1 MPAALALALG
11 YMVITTISCSRGS
24 SETPLAQ
31 VDRPARELSM
41 RRVSTITW
49 YSNFDKAKEEAKR
62 TGKPMM
68 VDFYADWCGWCKEL
82 DDQVFPNPQIVDA
95 AQDFVSVKVDTDRN
109 PELSMKYRADALPL
123 IVFMDADGKVLHRIE
138 GFVPAVDFK
147 AEMNKVFR

>member
-1 MPAALALALG
+1 MGGRHTIMEKRLLRWMPAALALALG

-68 VDFYADWCGWCKEL
+68 VG
-82 DDQVFPNPQIVDA
+82 
-95 AQDFVSVKVDTDRN
+95 
-109 PELSMKYRADALPL
+109 
-123 IVFMDADGKVLHRIE
+123 
-138 GFVPAVDFK
+138 PAS
-147 AEMNKVFR
+147 R